1 MAVVDR
7 LDSAIIDAESEITQ
21 LNNKLRTL
29 DSMLPSQRQGLEAD
43 IEKSLADL
51 DTRLNKMTND
61 LKAVQPNQRDYYRNE
76 VEGLRTQYNQISNE
90 LRTKRQAAANNP
102 NVRQAEQVYGNQ
114 KRSQAITDNLD
125 EAIRVGNDTI
135 TTGNVTMATL
145 IDDRQRLE
153 HISSNL
159 DVIDDEAATGLAR
172 ARRMVRRACFNGFVA
187 WIIVIVL
194 LALMGAEIWWK
205 ASRKSTKSE

>member
-7 LDSAIIDAESEITQ
+7 LDSAIIDAETEITQ
-21 LNNKLRTL
+21 LNNKLRAL

-61 LKAVQPNQRDYYRNE
+61 LKAVQATQRDYYKNE
-76 VEGLRTQYNQISNE
+76 VDGLRAQYSQISNE
-90 LRTKRQAAANNP
+90 LRAKRQAAANNP

-159 DVIDDEAATGLAR
+159 DVIDDEAATGLQR

-205 ASRKSTKSE
+205 ASRKSN